1 MGFWDRIDDLVN
13 QGLSS
18 SRELLNQAK
27 EKAKD
32 LGEKGLLKYE
42 IAQLERQARE
52 KLTQL
57 GRRVYGDLTEGGQA
71 AVSRG
76 ALQDLLNEIHELKAR
91 VEEKERDLKQI
102 GS

>member
-42 IAQLERQARE
+42 IVQLERQARE

-57 GRRVYGDLTEGGQA
+57 GRRVYDDLTERGQA
-71 AVSRG
+71 SVSRG
-76 ALQDLLNEIHELKAR
+76 ALKELLNEIRELKGR
-91 VEEKERDLKQI
+91 VEEKEQELKKI

>member
-18 SRELLNQAK
+18 SRDILKQAK
-27 EKAKD
+27 DRAKD

-57 GRRVYGDLTEGGQA
+57 GMRAYEKLAEGGESS
-71 AVSRG
+71 VSR
-76 ALQDLLNEIHELKAR
+76 ASLEDLLGEI
-91 VEEKERDLKQI
+91 RDLKVRVEGKEQELKRL
-102 GS
+102 G